1 MDAKAPLA
9 VSVICSPDYPY
20 VPFLNISL
28 TEIPDFH
35 VRIEAQSEASGL
47 KGIDFGSFPVV
58 SKWIKAGI
66 SNALAEYLLP
76 QYISIDILAWLRGE
90 DNMVRYFGLQE
101 LSDEVE

>member
-1 MDAKAPLA
+1 LDAKASLA
-9 VSVICSPDYPY
+9 FSVKCSPDYPY
-20 VPFLNISL
+20 IPFLNISL

-35 VRIEAQSEASGL
+35 VKIEAQSESGL
-47 KGIDFGSFPVV
+47 NGIDFGSFPVV

-90 DNMVRYFGLQE
+90 YKIVRYFGLQE
-101 LSDEVE
+101 LPDEVG